1 MLPSPSSLPSRSD
14 IEALYIEHHGWLVN
28 WLRGRL
34 NQGENAADLAQDTFV
49 NVLGKPE
56 RVKDVLQPRAWLSTI
71 ARALVVDRARRDRV
85 ERAYLDAIANLPES
99 LVPSPEAQ
107 MILLETLAQVD
118 ALLDG
123 LPPKVRTAF
132 MLSRLDGLGYKEIAV
147 QLGVSL
153 RSVESY
159 MAKAIRHCY
168 FANNP

>member
-1 MLPSPSSLPSRSD
+1 MFSPPSSPPAHSD
-14 IEALYIEHHGWLVN
+14 VQALYIEHYAWLVD
-28 WLRGRL
+28 WLRKRL
-34 NQGENAADLAQDTFV
+34 RQGENAADLAQDTFV

-56 RVKDVLQPRAWLSTI
+56 RLKDVHQPRAWLSTI
-71 ARALVVDRARRDRV
+71 ARALVIDRARRDRLQ
-85 ERAYLDAIANLPES
+85 RAYLEAVASLPEP

-107 MILLETLAQVD
+107 MILLETLAKVE

-132 MLSRLDGLGYKEIAV
+132 LLSRLDGLGYKEIAV

-168 FANNP
+168 LATL